1 MSGNTNLRL
10 SVGTLDTSG
19 DLLALPLQDDL
30 VARGIGQLVEASTI
44 AAEEVFELLLCNFFL
59 GYGPTLNGFLETKE
73 NKLHNIRLSEDTC
86 RGLALLSR
94 GLGLQGVRSTVT
106 STLKLSGTDR
116 EVASKWGEK
125 PPPGWYQLG
134 QETRELLR
142 GCSRL

>member
-86 RGLALLSR
+86 RGLALLSS

-106 STLKLSGTDR
+106 STLKLSVRRTNINV
-116 EVASKWGEK
+116 EVEER
-125 PPPGWYQLG
+125 L
-134 QETRELLR
+134 TRR
-142 GCSRL
+142 TCCYRSRQP